1 MGNGT
6 GVSSKKK
13 GRSRKSS
20 STTATSPKVG
30 VFGGGV
36 ARSSE
41 PTPVKEWD
49 KDDGNYSDFTY
60 FTGNKELKSWLKGK
74 TVTKDWP
81 KASDGFTQ
89 EMLLALHNYTIGS
102 GRFNIPLREN
112 LPFVG
117 NVDEKGKP
125 IKSPS
130 YMNANE
136 IRWGKLSYDYRDGG
150 DLRQFVPMSI
160 TSAEVKKLEKAL
172 SRSFK
177 HELDRGIV
185 VARGTEQ
192 DISTLPKVGDITVN
206 KAYTSTAYGG
216 SDWANTL
223 GYPVKY
229 VIRMPKGSR
238 VVHLSGKLSNGKPLS
253 YHDGR
258 EEEILIRKNAV
269 FRTTNVVVSLDK
281 KTGKNTATVYQDFL
295 GYGSPKKLSK
305 RQLKGEPDYNVG
317 AKKKSK

>member
-1 MGNGT
+1 MGNGP
-6 GVSSKKK
+6 GISSTKK
-13 GRSRKSS
+13 GRSRTKSD
-20 STTATSPKVG
+20 TSFKTSKVG
-30 VFGGGV
+30 VFGGGP
-36 ARSSE
+36 ARDLE
-41 PTPVKEWD
+41 TVPVND
-49 KDDGNYSDFTY
+49 RNKDDGNYSDFTY
-60 FTGNKELKSWLKGK
+60 FTGNKELKSWLKGP

-81 KASDGFTQ
+81 KAADGFTP

-102 GRFNIPLREN
+102 GRFNAPLRQD

-117 NVDEKGKP
+117 NVDEKGRP
-125 IKSPS
+125 IKPPS
-130 YMNANE
+130 YIDASE
-136 IRWGKLSYDYRDGG
+136 IRWGKLSYEYRAGG
-150 DLRQFVPMSI
+150 EIREFVPMKI
-160 TSAEVKKLEKAL
+160 TSAEVKKLERAL

-192 DISTLPKVGDITVN
+192 DISTIPKVGDITFN
-206 KAYTSTAYGG
+206 KGYTSTAYGG

-238 VVHLSGKLSNGKPLS
+238 VVHLSGKLSDGKPLS
-253 YHDGR
+253 FHGDR

-269 FRTTNVVVSLDK
+269 FRTTNVVITNDK
-281 KTGKNTATVYQDFL
+281 RTGKPNAIVYQDFL

-305 RQLKGEPDYNVG
+305 RQLKGEPDYKAG
-317 AKKKSK
+317 TKKTNK